1 MKEKLKKFKEF
12 TQKLLPHEATYLLSI
27 HQFQDQDKINILEK
41 VKHYAIN
48 PNEHQEYDLSLDKR
62 KYSALYQWIEAEL
75 QKIDVDE
82 GYIWMSRLL
91 EDILLDRITLND
103 ESAILKSLPSFS
115 GTSYFFSK
123 YYAMLQEFRQYLL
136 IRKRIDDYT
145 KVNQYIEDFR
155 FAYQRSLLVGEQM
168 HQATRDILMNNPKSR
183 IEDEK
188 WEKWLREQF
197 EDESLDGLNRYAA
210 FVRLTFYYLKHNLL
224 DELTEVYTK
233 VHRLFEH
240 GQYYSKRILLNYYD
254 YLLVLFDRKKNYEK
268 AIYYGNLAIK
278 GDGPDQLI
286 YLNNL
291 INVYIKKK
299 DFDAALFLIDNFS
312 LKISSHKNFHSVI
325 GFTAN
330 QIRCLTLTGQVKKA
344 TTKAKVFMDAY
355 VKEILKYR
363 WHRFFTAYLQALEKE
378 QDYLQIIRV
387 VNRYKL
393 DKKELDQPNK
403 EGTTS
408 KEIFRIYTIAK
419 YNEGYIT
426 RKEMDDLLIM

>member
-12 TQKLLPHEATYLLSI
+12 TQWLLPHEASYLLSVQ
-27 HQFQDQDKINILEK
+27 QFQDQDKIHILQK
-41 VKHYAIN
+41 VKHNAFN
-48 PNEHQEYDLSLDKR
+48 PDNYQDYDISIDKR
-62 KYSALYQWIEAEL
+62 KYSSLYQWIQSEL
-75 QKIDVDE
+75 QKVDVDE
-82 GYIWMSRLL
+82 GYIWMSKLL
-91 EDILLDRITLND
+91 EDILLDRIAISD
-103 ESAILKSLPSFS
+103 ENAILKSLSVFN

-136 IRKRIDDYT
+136 IRKRIDDYS
-145 KVNQYIEDFR
+145 KVNRYIEDFR
-155 FAYQRSLLVGEQM
+155 FAYQRSLLVSEQM
-168 HQATRDILMNNPKSR
+168 HQATRDILITSNKTR
-183 IEDEK
+183 VEEDK
-188 WEKWLREQF
+188 WEKWLKEQF
-197 EDESLDGLNRYAA
+197 EDETLDGLNRYAA

-224 DELTEVYTK
+224 EELTEIYTK

-268 AIYYGNLAIK
+268 AVYYGNLAIK

-299 DFDAALFLIDNFS
+299 DYKSALSLIDHFS
-312 LKISSHKNFHSVI
+312 LKVSSHKNFHAVI
-325 GFTAN
+325 GFIAN

-344 TTKAKVFMDAY
+344 TIKARVFMDAFA
-355 VKEILKYR
+355 KEILKYR

-378 QDYLQIIRV
+378 KDYLQIIRL

-393 DKKELDQPNK
+393 DKKEMDQSAK
-403 EGTTS
+403 EGSTS
-408 KEIFRIYTIAK
+408 KEIFRIFNIAK

-426 RKEMDDLLIM
+426 KMELDKSF